1 MMKKLILIIIV
12 ILMLSGC
19 QKVEKDDVQYN
30 KKDYYPEAVIDIYDE
45 YIPMLNTVTKITY
58 YEEEDNKELLE
69 DINNIMIKYHKL
81 LDNYHYYRDDN
92 DNLIKNIKYLNDY
105 YGNEAGLDVSD
116 EMVDILNN
124 IKQLMRLT
132 KGYFNPFI
140 GELIENYDGKFS
152 NFPIVSEDIDSKIIE
167 NYLNSTIDY
176 QDIDSILEINGNH
189 VVFHSYKNIEKISIN
204 LGAFSKGYVADRI
217 NEYLKD
223 KEETL
228 LINEGTS
235 TILAH
240 GEQTWNV
247 GIRDPRNKY
256 SYIFAL
262 GINDNMSLST
272 SGSDQNYYLL
282 DDGTIRCHILNPYTG
297 YSENY
302 YLLVTVLCDSA
313 MISDVLSTTLFSIED
328 ATLALEIVND
338 IESVYDVNI
347 DVCYVSEYD
356 DENLILKTTLERDKI
371 LNKSSSVLSTEVIEK

>member
-1 MMKKLILIIIV
+1 MKKLILIIIV

-19 QKVEKDDVQYN
+19 QKVEKDDVQYT

-140 GELIENYDGKFS
+140 GELIESYDGKFS

-167 NYLNSTIDY
+167 DYLNKVVDY

-217 NEYLKD
+217 NEYLKG

-338 IESVYDVNI
+338 IGSVYDVNI

>member
-1 MMKKLILIIIV
+1 MKKLILIIIV

-19 QKVEKDDVQYN
+19 QKVEKDDVQYT

-140 GELIENYDGKFS
+140 GELIESYDGKFS

-167 NYLNSTIDY
+167 DYLNSTIDY

-371 LNKSSSVLSTEVIEK
+371 LNKSSSVLSTEVIKK

>member
-1 MMKKLILIIIV
+1 MKKLILIIIV

-223 KEETL
+223 KKETL
-228 LINEGTS
+228 LVNEGTS

-297 YSENY
+297 YSDNY

-328 ATLALEIVND
+328 ATLALEIIND

>member
-1 MMKKLILIIIV
+1 
-12 ILMLSGC
+12 
-19 QKVEKDDVQYN
+19 
-30 KKDYYPEAVIDIYDE
+30 
-45 YIPMLNTVTKITY
+45 
-58 YEEEDNKELLE
+58 
-69 DINNIMIKYHKL
+69 
-81 LDNYHYYRDDN
+81 
-92 DNLIKNIKYLNDY
+92 
-105 YGNEAGLDVSD
+105 
-116 EMVDILNN
+116 
-124 IKQLMRLT
+124 MRLT

-223 KEETL
+223 KKETL
-228 LINEGTS
+228 LVNEGTS

-247 GIRDPRNKY
+247 GIRDPHNKY

-302 YLLVTVLCDSA
+302 YSLITVLCDSA

-328 ATLALEIVND
+328 ATLALEIIND

>member
-1 MMKKLILIIIV
+1 MKKLILIIIV
-12 ILMLSGC
+12 TLMLSGC
-19 QKVEKDDVQYN
+19 QKVEKDDVQYT

-116 EMVDILNN
+116 EMIDILNN
-124 IKQLMRLT
+124 IKGLMKLT

-217 NEYLKD
+217 NEYLKG

>member
-1 MMKKLILIIIV
+1 MKKLILIIIV

-371 LNKSSSVLSTEVIEK
+371 LNKSSSVLSTEVIKK

>member
-1 MMKKLILIIIV
+1 MKKLILIIIV

-223 KEETL
+223 KKETL
-228 LINEGTS
+228 LVNEGTS

>member
-1 MMKKLILIIIV
+1 MKKLILIIIV

-140 GELIENYDGKFS
+140 GELIESYDGKFS

-167 NYLNSTIDY
+167 DYLNKVVDY

-217 NEYLKD
+217 NEYLKG

-338 IESVYDVNI
+338 IGSVYDVNI

>member
-1 MMKKLILIIIV
+1 MKKLILIIIV

-223 KEETL
+223 KKETL
-228 LINEGTS
+228 LVNEGTS

-297 YSENY
+297 YSDNY

>member
-1 MMKKLILIIIV
+1 MKKLILIIIV

-140 GELIENYDGKFS
+140 GELIESYDGKFS

-223 KEETL
+223 KKETL
-228 LINEGTS
+228 LVNEGTS

-297 YSENY
+297 YSDNY